1 MIALAFDIEADNLL
15 PGLANCWCIGIAD
28 VTSPHDVQ
36 SYSDHDDKL
45 PSIQEALD
53 RMMAADRLVAHN
65 GIGYDVP
72 AIKKLYGVD
81 LGYHKQ
87 WDTMTI
93 AALLNPEKR
102 SLKLSIFGEAMGFP
116 KGDYDDWEGGYTD
129 DMRIYME
136 RDVEITALLY
146 GKQQEELQ
154 RWADAGVDMTQAVE
168 IELGVQK
175 ILAQQNQH
183 GFRLDVESA
192 QELDSDLRSEMGA
205 IEIKLQD
212 VFPPR
217 FVPERAK
224 WCYNSRTWLQPK
236 TFVPKANNKR
246 MGYVGG
252 APCTK
257 LKQELFNAS
266 SRAQIAQRLSQ
277 TFGWKPTQFNQ
288 SGTVVVDESTLKGL
302 DFPSARLI
310 QRYLR
315 LSKQIG
321 MLSEGKNA
329 WLRLHQ
335 EGRLHGYVRSCGA
348 RTHRMTHAH
357 PNLAQVDKDS
367 RMRSL
372 FVANHGD
379 KLVGADASGLE
390 LRLMAAYLYTVDGGK
405 YADSVLYGSSK
416 DGTDVHSINQRL
428 IGLHKRDS
436 AKVFF
441 YAFLYGAGN
450 GKLGEIICDDAQA
463 AGQPRPKGRMDQIG
477 GKARK
482 AIEKGITGLEQLIAY
497 AQATA
502 ERRGYLTLPDGRPVQ
517 STSRTALNSL
527 LQGSGAVLMKKAAV
541 IFDQRLVVERGLV
554 GKFDYCANVHDE
566 LQVSAH
572 PDVAEAVG
580 QALCDSIEMA
590 GVELGYKVPF
600 AGEYDVGDNWSQTH

>member
-15 PGLANCWCIGIAD
+15 PGLKNCWCIGIAD

-36 SYSDHDDKL
+36 SYSDHDEKL
-45 PSIQEALD
+45 PSIQDALD
-53 RMMAADRLVAHN
+53 RMLAADRLVAHN

-129 DMRIYME
+129 EMRIYME

-154 RWADAGVDMTQAVE
+154 RWADAGVDLTHAID
-168 IELGVQK
+168 IEHGVQK

-183 GFRLDVESA
+183 GFRLDVDAA

-224 WCYNSRTWLQPK
+224 WCFTTRTWLSPK
-236 TFVPKANNKR
+236 VFTPKANNRR

-252 APCTK
+252 QPCVK

-277 TFGWKPTQFNQ
+277 SFGWKPTQFNQ

-302 DFPSARLI
+302 NFPSAKLI

-315 LSKQIG
+315 LTKQIG

-329 WLRLHQ
+329 WLRLHND
-335 EGRLHGYVRSCGA
+335 GRLHGYVRSCGA

-372 FVANHGD
+372 FVANIGD

-390 LRLMAAYLYTVDGGK
+390 LRLMAAYLHAVDGGK

-428 IGLHKRDS
+428 IGLHARDS

-450 GKLGEIICDDAQA
+450 GKLGEIICGDAQK

-477 GKARK
+477 GRARK
-482 AIEKGITGLEQLIAY
+482 AIEQGITGLEQLIAY
-497 AQATA
+497 AQTTA
-502 ERRGYLTLPDGRPVQ
+502 ERRGYLTLPDGRAVS

-527 LQGSGAVLMKKAAV
+527 LQGAGAVLMKKAAV
-541 IFDQRLVVERGLV
+541 IFDQQLTVERGLV

-566 LQVSAH
+566 LQVSAN

>member
-129 DMRIYME
+129 EMRIYME

-154 RWADAGVDMTQAVE
+154 RWADAGVDMTQAVD

-224 WCYNSRTWLQPK
+224 WCFNTRTWLQPK
-236 TFVPKANNKR
+236 TFIPKANNKR

-252 APCTK
+252 AACTK

-302 DFPSARLI
+302 DFPSAKLI

-390 LRLMAAYLYTVDGGK
+390 LRLMAAYLYTVDAGK